1 MCSMRLAGLAA
12 LALLLGSAAAVDV
25 PIKIVKAKPT
35 PKAASWEPAVPV
47 ASRDP
52 MPFSGPDVF
61 RPLVGQCWT
70 TTSGGYEYKLCP
82 YRNVTQKAVGRSHN
96 IFHGILGY
104 VYSMLADVAVI
115 ALLFEQHSHSLLPA
129 AFGLAGKSTKL
140 QASMFHNCTLTAQSV
155 QTKASEKSR

>member
-1 MCSMRLAGLAA
+1 MCSMRLAGLASFV
-12 LALLLGSAAAVDV
+12 LLFGSAAAADV

-96 IFHGILGY
+96 IFHGILGCG
-104 VYSMLADVAVI
+104 YSMLAVYVFVTRVLLQHLVWLEDRSSCKRIRVTAV
-115 ALLFEQHSHSLLPA
+115 H
-129 AFGLAGKSTKL
+129 
-140 QASMFHNCTLTAQSV
+140 
-155 QTKASEKSR
+155 